1 MKHLTIII
9 EKAATN
15 YAAYIEGVDGIA
27 VTGRT
32 IDGIRKEM
40 EEAIRDYIE
49 VSKEL
54 GTEIP
59 EALQGEHVLEFEM
72 DTQTLLNYYD
82 GIIGK
87 PALEKLTGID
97 QKQLW
102 HYASGRT
109 KPRPAQRKKIAEG
122 LHNLGEELS
131 LIKV

>member
-1 MKHLTIII
+1 MSHLTVII

-27 VTGRT
+27 VTGKT
-32 IDGIRKEM
+32 IEEIKKRM
-40 EEAIRDYIE
+40 EEAIAYYIE
-49 VSKEL
+49 DCKEF
-54 GTEIP
+54 GEEIP
-59 EALQGEHVLEFEM
+59 EALRDGYDLSFEM

-82 GIIGK
+82 GILGK
-87 PALEKLTGID
+87 PALEKITGIN

-102 HYASGRT
+102 HYASGKT
-109 KPRPAQRKKIAEG
+109 KPRAAQRKKISEG

>member
-27 VTGRT
+27 VTGKT
-32 IDGIRKEM
+32 IDEIKKEM
-40 EEAIRDYIE
+40 EDAIEDYIE
-49 VSKEL
+49 VSKDL

-59 EALQGEHVLEFEM
+59 AALQGEHVLEFEM

-82 GIIGK
+82 GILGK
-87 PALEKLTGID
+87 PAIEKLTGID

-102 HYASGRT
+102 HYASGKT
-109 KPRPAQRKKIAEG
+109 KPRLAQRKKIAEG